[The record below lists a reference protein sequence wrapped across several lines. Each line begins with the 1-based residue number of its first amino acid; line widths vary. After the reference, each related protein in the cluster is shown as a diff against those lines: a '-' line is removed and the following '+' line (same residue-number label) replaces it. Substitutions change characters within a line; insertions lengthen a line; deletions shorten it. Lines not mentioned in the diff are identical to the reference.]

1 VTATYDYVIVGAG
14 SAGCVLAHRLSA
26 DPTVRV
32 LLIEA
37 GGPDNHPL
45 IHMPRA
51 LARIMGNPKYTWLFS
66 TEAEHQSNDTSEYWT
81 RGRTLGGSSAI
92 NGMMYVRG
100 HAFDFDDLA
109 ALSSEDWNWQ
119 RMGAAYKALE
129 SHALGGAETRGDHG
143 PLHVSLPESRSA
155 LSEDLIAA
163 CTQMGMK
170 HTADVNDPAAEERV
184 GYAQRTI
191 YRGRRESAADAFLK
205 PVRSRGNL
213 TVETHL
219 TVDRLLFDGKRVA
232 GVRCVNAAGARD
244 FNARREVLLCAGTLA
259 SPAIL
264 QRSGVGPASLLNQ
277 LRIPVVADNS
287 AIGANLHE
295 HRGIVMQWSAPD
307 RASENRDYRG
317 AGLVSSLARY
327 FLTRRGPMTKAAF
340 DIGAWFKS
348 RPDLPRPDGQ
358 ILLSPFSFDYTSAT
372 PRVEAGGGV
381 ICCLYMLRPQAE
393 GCVQVKSVDPSV
405 LPTIHPNYGAVESDQ
420 VLMVDMIRYVRR
432 LMAQPPLAR
441 YRLQETRPG
450 PEYQSDA
457 ELREAHRKMG
467 YTNYHAVG
475 TCRIGRDEASALDPT
490 LKVRGVS
497 GVRVVDASIFPFM
510 PAGNTNAPV
519 TAAAWRAADLIHAE
533 AGVF

>member
-26 DPTVRV
+26 DPGVRV

-51 LARIMGNPKYTWLFS
+51 LAKIMGNPKYTWPFP
-66 TEAEHQSNDTSEYWT
+66 TEPEHQSNDASEYWT

-100 HAFDFDDLA
+100 HAVDFDDLA
-109 ALSSEDWNWQ
+109 ALSSDDWSWQ

-129 SHALGGAETRGDHG
+129 NHELGGAATRGDHG
-143 PLHVSLPESRSA
+143 PLHVTLPESRSA
-155 LSEDLIAA
+155 LSDDLITA
-163 CTQMGMK
+163 CAQMGMK
-170 HTADVNDPAAEERV
+170 RTEDVNDPAAEERV

-191 YRGRRESAADAFLK
+191 YRGRRQSAAEAFLK

-213 TVETHL
+213 TVEIHL
-219 TVDRLLFDGKRVA
+219 TVDRLLFDGRRA
-232 GVRCVNAAGARD
+232 TGVRCVSGDEIRD
-244 FNARREVLLCAGTLA
+244 FSAQREVILCAGTLA

-264 QRSGVGPASLLNQ
+264 QRSGVGPAAHLEQ
-277 LRIPVVADNS
+277 VGITVVADNP

-295 HRGIVMQWSAPD
+295 HRGIVMQWRAPD
-307 RASENRDYRG
+307 RESENRDYRG
-317 AGLVSSLARY
+317 AGLFSSVARY

-372 PRVEAGGGV
+372 PRVESGGGV

-393 GCVQVKSVDPSV
+393 GRVQVKSADPSV
-405 LPTIHPNYGAVESDQ
+405 LPAIQPNYGAVESDQ
-420 VLMVDMIRYVRR
+420 ALMVDMMRYVRR
-432 LMAQPPLAR
+432 LVAQPALAR

-450 PEYQSDA
+450 PDYESDA

-475 TCRIGRDEASALDPT
+475 TCRIGRDAASALDPA

-497 GVRVVDASIFPFM
+497 GVRVIDASIFPFM

-519 TAAAWRAADLIHAE
+519 MAAAWRAADLIRAE
-533 AGVF
+533 TGSR